1 MSDFRPIDALGQ
13 FREGYELGG
22 TIGRQSRDAEAFR
35 DGGLEQVERRAGET
49 GDLQTMN
56 STMGMRSRQ
65 RQFANDEMRMG
76 YENMQA
82 IGPWARNVVKA
93 TRSMDPQRAGA
104 FLNQH
109 RQRFLDFGLL
119 DEQVNAGIAGLTSED
134 PNERQQWQQQL
145 DQAFS
150 QHENPDWNIDPRS
163 GQIGGIEP
171 NTGQYVEGGQA
182 PAGLGQEWRPATPEE
197 VQQWGASGVWDVNVQ
212 SGERRPRQR
221 PYAPRSAGAGG
232 ETPSLPSG
240 FEWE

>member
-1 MSDFRPIDALGQ
+1 MSDVWNSFNEGEQIGNRLG
-13 FREGYELGG
+13 
-22 TIGRQSRDAEAFR
+22 
-35 DGGLEQVERRAGET
+35 ERRRNANAYEQGGIQGVETAAFERGNLET
-49 GDLQTMN
+49 GN
-56 STMGMRSRQ
+56 AAMGMRSRQ

-109 RQRFLDFGLL
+109 RQRFLDFGLN
-119 DEQVNAGIAGLTSED
+119 DEQINAGIAGLTSED